1 MVDPIDLVFRQ
12 CLEDLRIEGRGRCK
26 VVPERLFDDHAP
38 PCLFRLSGQACAAKL
53 LDHRAEEPIGHRQIE
68 QHIGRIVLPHLRI
81 HQQLTELAV
90 GFGLHK
96 VAAHVVHAA
105 GEP

>member
-1 MVDPIDLVFRQ
+1 MRA
-12 CLEDLRIEGRGRCK
+12 CGRCK

-38 PCLFRLSGQACAAKL
+38 PRSLRLSGQARAAKL
-53 LDHRAEEPIGHRQIE
+53 LDHRAEESVGHRQIE

-81 HQQLTELAV
+81 RQQLPELAV
-90 GFGLHK
+90 GFGLRK